1 VAEPVPE
8 LVAELEPVAELAAE
22 LEPVAELELVAEP
35 VPELVAE
42 LEPVAELEVVLELM
56 AEPVTAPDHEHG
68 LWPPPCY
75 VKTQHHPSVCR
86 LLNQGG
92 ASVAGKHH
100 DR

>member
-1 VAEPVPE
+1 MAEPV
-8 LVAELEPVAELAAE
+8 A
-22 LEPVAELELVAEP
+22 
-35 VPELVAE
+35 ELVAE
-42 LEPVAELEVVLELM
+42 LEPVAELEAVLELM
-56 AEPVTAPDHEHG
+56 AEPVAVPVPVQELASAPGMQVTAPDHEHG